1 MIRPDR
7 KVRKLMEEYQ
17 KTGKLL
23 KASLRA
29 DLDPKTARKYL
40 RGGEL
45 PSQLKVEHTLSF
57 GLPGTGKTHLV
68 CAIARELILHH
79 DCPVLFIT
87 AFHLVQRML
96 VAKKE
101 LRLEAMLRKL
111 DHYEVVMLD
120 DIGYV
125 QQDREEMEV
134 LFTFLS
140 ERYERK
146 ILMIT
151 SNLVFSE
158 WDKIFKDPMT
168 TAAAIDRLVHHAIIL
183 ELDNEGYRAK
193 QALNRQK
200 EPQ

>member
-1 MIRPDR
+1 MITPDR

-40 RGGEL
+40 RGGKL
-45 PSQLKVEHTLSF
+45 PSQLKVEHTLAF

-125 QQDREEMEV
+125 
-134 LFTFLS
+134 
-140 ERYERK
+140 
-146 ILMIT
+146 
-151 SNLVFSE
+151 
-158 WDKIFKDPMT
+158 
-168 TAAAIDRLVHHAIIL
+168 
-183 ELDNEGYRAK
+183 
-193 QALNRQK
+193 
-200 EPQ
+200 

>member
-1 MIRPDR
+1 MVTPDR

-40 RGGEL
+40 RGGKL

-79 DCPVLFIT
+79 DCP
-87 AFHLVQRML
+87 
-96 VAKKE
+96 
-101 LRLEAMLRKL
+101 
-111 DHYEVVMLD
+111 
-120 DIGYV
+120 
-125 QQDREEMEV
+125 V

-168 TAAAIDRLVHHAIIL
+168 TAAAIDRLVHHSIIL
-183 ELDNEGYRAK
+183 ELDNESYRAK